1 MPKPQ
6 LRAEQGWIFDNFLM
20 LSDNEDVLHPGIMGN
35 RLERGTK
42 FEDLNAVYSKVT
54 GRRSFPKAWAKRA
67 EVLERMA
74 KDAED
79 RGRLV
84 TARQL
89 YHRAAICYGR
99 AQHLIPIHQN
109 PKKVEWFEGL
119 YRCYDK
125 VVEWSNGTMESHSV
139 EFAPGQKA
147 YITFHKAPDLDGTGD
162 GPKPTIIAL
171 PGMDQVKEDV
181 CNPFANE
188 FVPRGMNVCAIDG
201 PGQGAC
207 NRDGTWQ
214 TENNY
219 ERAASAV
226 IDWLVTRDD
235 VDADRI
241 GIFGMSMGSRWG
253 VLIGAAD
260 DRVSAV
266 CGQMANVGSFD
277 MIFEQAQPNF
287 KRIFMYMAGYADEAE
302 FDAFV
307 GRLAHLPDVAKD
319 LKVPHLLV
327 AGDMDELCS
336 PEDIAEFRSHLGG
349 PSELWLYEGVF
360 HPMGEVA
367 GQIYPGIAD
376 WLLESLTNG
385 RPDGYERTVYVEDGT
400 TLADYDHG

>member
-20 LSDNEDVLHPGIMGN
+20 LSDNEDILHPGIMGN

-42 FEDLNAVYSKVT
+42 LEDLNAVYSKVT
-54 GRRSFPKAWAKRA
+54 GRRSFPKAWARRA
-67 EVLERMA
+67 EVLERMG

-125 VVEWSNGTMESHSV
+125 VIDWSSGTMEKQAI
-139 EFAPGQKA
+139 EFAPGQNA
-147 YITFHKAPDLDGTGD
+147 YAVFHKAPGE

-181 CNPFANE
+181 CNPFGNE
-188 FVPRGMNVCAIDG
+188 FIPRGINVCAIDG

-219 ERAASAV
+219 EKAASAV

-235 VDADRI
+235 VDADSI

-287 KRIFMYMAGYADEAE
+287 KRIFMYMAGYSDEHK
-302 FDAFV
+302 FDKFV
-307 GRLAHLPDVAKD
+307 ARLAHLPDVAER

-336 PEDIAEFRSHLGG
+336 PDDISEFRGRLGG

-385 RPDGYERTVYVEDGT
+385 RPEGYENTVYVEDGR